1 MVTNNL
7 LLKLKDKTSDN
18 IMKTRDVLL
27 SMRGKIEFL
36 RDLKVEL
43 DIRHGESSYDIMLIT
58 QFASMKDFDAYR
70 IHPVH
75 VEVAKYIAG
84 VLESAASVCYESH

>member
-7 LLKLKDKTSDN
+7 LLKLKDKTSNN

-58 QFASMKDFDAYR
+58 QFSSMKDFDAYR

-75 VEVAKYIAG
+75 VCVG
-84 VLESAASVCYESH
+84 SA